1 MSTFVRSSGG
11 SGSPHRLG
19 YTPAVTS
26 NDARQRGWFVTLEGP
41 DGAGKTTQAER
52 LRDRAVAA
60 GFEVVLTRE
69 PGGTPVGERI
79 RDLLLDSDRHR
90 GITRLDAR
98 TDALLFNAARRQL
111 VAEVIR
117 PAIDRAT
124 LVISTRFAD
133 STLAYQGYGGRLPL
147 DELRAMERFAT
158 DGLKP
163 DLTVL
168 LDVPVEIGLARKT
181 GVDVNRFESDYDLE
195 FHRRVR
201 EGFLALAAN
210 EPERFMVVD
219 ATMAPDDVAAAVL
232 GAAARIPGLAPAP
245 GFRRGG
251 EPRRPPERIHP

>member
-1 MSTFVRSSGG
+1 MSPRH
-11 SGSPHRLG
+11 HREALRLR
-19 YTPAVTS
+19 YTRAVTP

-52 LRDRAVAA
+52 LRDRALEA

-98 TDALLFNAARRQL
+98 TDALLFNASRRQL

-117 PAIDRAT
+117 PAIDRAA

-147 DELRAMERFAT
+147 DELRALEHFAT

-168 LDVPVEIGLARKT
+168 LDVPVEVGLARKS
-181 GVDVNRFESDYDLE
+181 GVEVNRFESDYDLE

-201 EGFLALAAN
+201 EGFLALADE
-210 EPERFMVVD
+210 EPDRFVVVD
-219 ATMAPDDVAAAVL
+219 AALPSGEVAAAVAA
-232 GAAARIPGLAPAP
+232 AAARIPGLVREP
-245 GFRRGG
+245 GFGRGG
-251 EPRRPPERIHP
+251 EPRKPSERIHP

>member
-1 MSTFVRSSGG
+1 MSTFVRSPDG
-11 SGSPHRLG
+11 SGSPELLG
-19 YTPAVTS
+19 YTRGVTS

-52 LRDRAVAA
+52 LRDRAVEA

-98 TDALLFNAARRQL
+98 TDELLFNAARRQL

-124 LVISTRFAD
+124 VVISTRFAD

-163 DLTVL
+163 DLTIL
-168 LDVPVEIGLARKT
+168 LDIPVEVGLARKS
-181 GVDVNRFESDYDLE
+181 GVEVNRFESAYDLE

-201 EGFLALAAN
+201 EGFLALAAD
-210 EPERFMVVD
+210 EPDRFVVVD
-219 ATMAPDDVAAAVL
+219 ASMPPNDVTSAVL
-232 GAAARIPGLAPAP
+232 AAAARIPGLAPAS
-245 GFRRGG
+245 GLHRGG
-251 EPRRPPERIHP
+251 EPRRPPERIQP

>member
-1 MSTFVRSSGG
+1 VSPLLRLSGR
-11 SGSPHRLG
+11 SGSPGRLR

-26 NDARQRGWFVTLEGP
+26 HDARQRGWFVTLEGP
-41 DGAGKTTQAER
+41 DGAGKTTQARR
-52 LRDRAVAA
+52 LRDQAVEA

-69 PGGTPVGERI
+69 PGGTPVGEQI

-147 DELRAMERFAT
+147 DELRAMEHFAT

-168 LDVPVEIGLARKT
+168 LDVPVEVGLARKS
-181 GVDVNRFESDYDLE
+181 GAEVNRFESDYDVE

-201 EGFLALAAN
+201 DGFLALAAD
-210 EPERFMVVD
+210 EPDRFVVVD
-219 ATMAPDDVAAAVL
+219 ASQSPDEVAAAVL
-232 GAAARIPGLAPAP
+232 AAAGRIPGLAPAP

-251 EPRRPPERIHP
+251 EPRRPSERIHP

>member
-1 MSTFVRSSGG
+1 V
-11 SGSPHRLG
+11 
-19 YTPAVTS
+19 TP

-52 LRDRAVAA
+52 LRDRAVDA

-117 PAIDRAT
+117 PSIDRAAF
-124 LVISTRFAD
+124 VISTRFAD

-147 DELRAMERFAT
+147 DELRALERFAT

-163 DLTVL
+163 DLTLL
-168 LDVPVEIGLARKT
+168 LDVPVEVGLARKS
-181 GVDVNRFESDYDLE
+181 GVDVNRFESDYDVD
-195 FHRRVR
+195 FHGRVR
-201 EGFLALAAN
+201 EGFLALAAE
-210 EPERFMVVD
+210 EPDRFVVVD
-219 ATMAPDDVAAAVL
+219 ASMPPDDVAAAVL
-232 GAAARIPGLAPAP
+232 AATARIPGLAPAP

-251 EPRRPPERIHP
+251 EPSRPQERIRP